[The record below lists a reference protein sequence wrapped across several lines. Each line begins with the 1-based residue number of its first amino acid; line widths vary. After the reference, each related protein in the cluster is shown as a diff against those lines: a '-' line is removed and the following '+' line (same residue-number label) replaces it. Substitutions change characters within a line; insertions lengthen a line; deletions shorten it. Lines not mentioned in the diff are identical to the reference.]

1 MGVPVSD
8 LFENGIALATR
19 VLIVVCPKVKCEKK
33 TKIIHSRQCKPRVA
47 K

>member
-8 LFENGIALATR
+8 LFEKGIALATR
-19 VLIVVCPKVKCEKK
+19 VLIIVCSKVKCENK
-33 TKIIHSRQCKPRVA
+33 TTIIHSRQCKPRVA